1 MNSEQ
6 MGHKHNPSITH
17 VYCLSSDCTFPK
29 TILGFSIRISGILHL
44 NGLAVKI
51 PLPPTFFFFFFFD
64 HNTCHNIKQPE
75 TSHQIWNPNQ
85 DVNRLFQWPDM
96 EACLAWSNTNPPTH
110 IFPPQDGIP
119 EAGGFC
125 GLIFFFFPSFF
136 SWHLG
141 WFKLLPALPA

>member
-51 PLPPTFFFFFFFD
+51 PSSLTLFFFD
-64 HNTCHNIKQPE
+64 HDTCHNAKQPG
-75 TSHQIWNPNQ
+75 TSHQI
-85 DVNRLFQWPDM
+85 
-96 EACLAWSNTNPPTH
+96 
-110 IFPPQDGIP
+110 
-119 EAGGFC
+119 
-125 GLIFFFFPSFF
+125 
-136 SWHLG
+136 
-141 WFKLLPALPA
+141 